1 MRHPIAATDA
11 GTYKVLRA
19 AAATCAFVTF
29 AAWSAQA
36 QIVDEPRQR
45 PASVTAA
52 AHTPAARAMTTA
64 APAAPASPAQAQAV
78 PAPAVSAPAA
88 PAAAAP
94 AASTPQPDTVAGA
107 PEPKPLAKPY
117 YVEFRARNA
126 HNYGHTFLI
135 HGRLNANG
143 GIATKIV
150 AGLHPATESPVP
162 WMIGHFLAVPSET
175 GASDGDTEDQYVLA
189 RFRVNLSAE
198 EYRKVVGYIKALQ
211 AKSPVWHAVLY
222 NCNAFIGDIAAD
234 MGMEKPG
241 SSMAMPAAYINELR
255 DLNISKTKGI
265 TGTPVRVHSA
275 EQLRA
280 ETLRNLG
287 RHQKKPPTA
296 AVAAPAEAPVLAA
309 APAAAASP
317 TRTAAPARTAAPRG
331 TAQVAPKPS
340 GPDIG
345 SY

>member
-1 MRHPIAATDA
+1 MRRTTAPGFAGAYKFLRVAVAT
-11 GTYKVLRA
+11 GT
-19 AAATCAFVTF
+19 FV
-29 AAWSAQA
+29 AVAWSAHA
-36 QIVDEPRQR
+36 QVVDEPRHK
-45 PASVTAA
+45 PAAVTAA
-52 AHTPAARAMTTA
+52 AHTQPG
-64 APAAPASPAQAQAV
+64 PASAT
-78 PAPAVSAPAA
+78 PAPAVRAQAA
-88 PAAAAP
+88 PAT
-94 AASTPQPDTVAGA
+94 AASETPAPQNEPVAGA
-107 PEPKPLAKPY
+107 PEHKPVGKPY

-198 EYRKVVGYIKALQ
+198 EYRKVVGHIKALQ